1 MLVDHGTEVQARMR
15 DRMLEAE
22 RRRLAA
28 RAGVRQAGA
37 RQAGARQAG
46 ARQALAGYR
55 WRLREAAGFGP
66 VRTGLRLLD
75 ARRA

>member
-15 DRMLEAE
+15 ERMQEAE

-28 RAGVRQAGA
+28 RAGRRPAP
-37 RQAGARQAG
+37 R
-46 ARQALAGYR
+46 GYGS
-55 WRLREAAGFGP
+55 RLRQAAGFGL
-66 VRTGLRLLD
+66 VRTGLWLLD

>member
-15 DRMLEAE
+15 ERMQEAE

-28 RAGVRQAGA
+28 RAGTAGA
-37 RQAGARQAG
+37 GRHPAPP
-46 ARQALAGYR
+46 GYGL
-55 WRLREAAGFGP
+55 RLWQAAGFGL
-66 VRTGLRLLD
+66 VRTGLWLLD